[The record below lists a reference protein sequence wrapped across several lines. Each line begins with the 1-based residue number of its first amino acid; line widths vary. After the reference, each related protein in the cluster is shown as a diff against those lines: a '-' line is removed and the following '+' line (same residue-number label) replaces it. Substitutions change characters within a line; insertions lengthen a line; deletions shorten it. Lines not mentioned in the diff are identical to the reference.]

1 MLFWLI
7 VACGLWLIFG
17 SFGSVILS
25 RRGDATTRKQ
35 ASSILWGRSECPTC
49 KHRLYPYDLIPLLS
63 FLFQWGKC
71 RYCHRKISWLYP
83 ILELGS
89 AMIFGLLYWY
99 LWSQGLWVM
108 MFWIVNAW
116 ILWLLLVYDVL
127 WYEVHIPLVLVGMG
141 SFWVGLL
148 ARFFPMKILWWGL
161 VFLLFFLLLYGA
173 ARRVVKVKYWVK
185 EEGLGFWDVIIS
197 PYLGGLLYAGLNH
210 QLSTLDQVLAFLFF
224 LTLSWGIWLV
234 WYFIQTKLY
243 QKKATFLSQKM
254 ADQAVPFLP
263 AMILWVAVILIF
275 QEKFFSLFWF

>member
-71 RYCHRKISWLYP
+71 RYCHRKISRLYP

-99 LWSQGLWVM
+99 LWSQGLWILI
-108 MFWIVNAW
+108 FWTVNAW

-148 ARFFPMKILWWGL
+148 AGLFPIKILWWGL
-161 VFLLFFLLLYGA
+161 VFLMFFLLLYGA
-173 ARRVVKVKYWVK
+173 ARRIVKVKY
-185 EEGLGFWDVIIS
+185 
-197 PYLGGLLYAGLNH
+197 
-210 QLSTLDQVLAFLFF
+210 
-224 LTLSWGIWLV
+224 
-234 WYFIQTKLY
+234 
-243 QKKATFLSQKM
+243 
-254 ADQAVPFLP
+254 
-263 AMILWVAVILIF
+263 
-275 QEKFFSLFWF
+275 

>member
-25 RRGDATTRKQ
+25 RRGEATTRKQ

-83 ILELGS
+83 RLELGS
-89 AMIFGLLYWY
+89 AMIVGLLYWY
-99 LWSQGLWVM
+99 LWSKGLWILI
-108 MFWIVNAW
+108 FWTINAW

-141 SFWVGLL
+141 TFWVGLL
-148 ARFFPMKILWWGL
+148 AGLFPMKILWWGL
-161 VFLLFFLLLYGA
+161 VFLMFFLLLYGV
-173 ARRVVKVKYWVK
+173 ARRVAKVKYWVK

-197 PYLGGLLYAGLNH
+197 PYLGGLLEESDLFG
-210 QLSTLDQVLAFLFF
+210 TLFRQNSIRKKLPSFRRRWRIRQFLFCQRWFYELQWFWSFRRNF
-224 LTLSWGIWLV
+224 LAYSDFKWNLNKKTKSDLLS
-234 WYFIQTKLY
+234 F
-243 QKKATFLSQKM
+243 
-254 ADQAVPFLP
+254 
-263 AMILWVAVILIF
+263 
-275 QEKFFSLFWF
+275 

>member
-1 MLFWLI
+1 
-7 VACGLWLIFG
+7 
-17 SFGSVILS
+17 
-25 RRGDATTRKQ
+25 
-35 ASSILWGRSECPTC
+35 
-49 KHRLYPYDLIPLLS
+49 
-63 FLFQWGKC
+63 
-71 RYCHRKISWLYP
+71 
-83 ILELGS
+83 
-89 AMIFGLLYWY
+89 MIFGLLYWY
-99 LWSQGLWVM
+99 LWSQGLWILI
-108 MFWIVNAW
+108 FWTVNAW

-127 WYEVHIPLVLVGMG
+127 RYEVHIPLVFVGMG
-141 SFWVGLL
+141 TFWVGLL
-148 ARFFPMKILWWGL
+148 AGLFPMKILWWGL
-161 VFLLFFLLLYGA
+161 VFLMFFLLLYGA

-197 PYLGGLLYAGLNH
+197 PYLGGLLYAGLSH